1 MTLLLSLLLPTLA
14 AAQVKTPEALR
25 HLPVGGSAGHGWL
38 LLLSLL
44 PSFALLLPLR
54 CCCRQQPWPAA
65 ISSLLAWLGR
75 VAALQVT
82 QSLEH
87 LQADLQPVLQ
97 AAALT
102 CLELREALLLLL
114 LGVLVLLGVLLLLVL
129 VLGVVCC

>member
-1 MTLLLSLLLPTLA
+1 MTLLLSLLLSLLLPTLA
-14 AAQVKTPEALR
+14 AAQLETPEALR
-25 HLPVGGSAGHGWL
+25 HLLVGGSAGHGWL

-54 CCCRQQPWPAA
+54 CCCWQQPWPAA

-75 VAALQVT
+75 VAALQVM

-87 LQADLQPVLQ
+87 LLADLQPALQ
-97 AAALT
+97 VAAST
-102 CLELREALLLLL
+102 CLELREAVL
-114 LGVLVLLGVLLLLVL
+114 LVLVLLLLVL